1 MIGLSFREYIELKYA
16 IELPHFSL
24 EALVKNHAKYAFD
37 IINLL
42 AKKELKILKL
52 FNEYLQTGY
61 YPYFRE
67 FESIDEF
74 KITLEQNLHTTIE
87 VDLASVHPQLTGH
100 SINKIKQL
108 TGYISQ
114 SVPFVPNWRNIRRI
128 LEIGDDRTL
137 KNYFNYLEAAYIINA
152 LKADTKKI
160 KQLEMPQKIFL
171 GNTNQLYTYTLSS
184 KPNIGNVRETFFIS
198 MLNKDHEIRATKETD
213 FCVDG
218 NYYFEIGG
226 SRKNRSQIYALK
238 NAYLAID
245 NIEQGARQRI
255 PLWIFGF
262 LY

>member
-1 MIGLSFREYIELKYA
+1 MTLYDIAQNFEQLGGKFIAFDEIHKYPDWSMELKSIYDTFPNLKIIASGSSALEIHKGSHDLSRRAVRYHMVGLSFREYIELKYA

-152 LKADTKKI
+152 LKADTKK
-160 KQLEMPQKIFL
+160 
-171 GNTNQLYTYTLSS
+171 
-184 KPNIGNVRETFFIS
+184 
-198 MLNKDHEIRATKETD
+198 
-213 FCVDG
+213 
-218 NYYFEIGG
+218 
-226 SRKNRSQIYALK
+226 
-238 NAYLAID
+238 
-245 NIEQGARQRI
+245 
-255 PLWIFGF
+255 
-262 LY
+262 